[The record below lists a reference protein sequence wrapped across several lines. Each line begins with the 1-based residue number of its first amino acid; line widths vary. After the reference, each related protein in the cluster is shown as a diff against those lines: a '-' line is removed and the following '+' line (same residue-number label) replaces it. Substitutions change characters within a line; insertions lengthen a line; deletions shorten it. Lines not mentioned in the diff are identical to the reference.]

1 MKVRNKNQKQKSKTK
16 RWLSVCLVL
25 AILFTILPISAIL
38 PAFAEGEKATS
49 PVTVNNIRYEIDS
62 EHLTAKVLA
71 DSKPTA
77 EKIIIPDEI
86 TENGR
91 IYSVTTIGAYAFSNN
106 SYSEISIG
114 VNVTT
119 IENNAFDY
127 SYDEISKIEF
137 RGSNYQSIANNAFG
151 VNWMS
156 FKIGFQLIVHG
167 KSGSM
172 DEVLAGV
179 EDLKD
184 KTIIYVDPD
193 AGEATNALQEQ
204 INHAVDQQE
213 TVIKIT
219 EDIGLT
225 DTIIIPK
232 NKRIVLTDDDTA
244 HTIGVLQ
251 GETVEELFRVAE
263 GASLT
268 FDGDLTF
275 EGGTTT
281 SSNKGNIVTV
291 SGAFYLKKAVL
302 TSGTIKDNGV
312 SGAVLLND
320 GAIFEMSGGVIEKF
334 NIAGSTLTAPVVVGS
349 TAVFHMTGGEIR
361 NNKNMTEANAAGG
374 VLVYTW
380 NNDPTATMTM
390 SGDAKITGN
399 QSWAGGG
406 GMYLVGNTDVTIS
419 GGIISYNTA
428 KGKHGGG
435 VCVAGADGGKNG
447 DKDITKFTMYGGE
460 ISHNESSNTGGGIY
474 VNSNDVTL
482 YAGQIKNNTAG
493 QHGGGVYVSQPPF
506 ALHLYDVLITGNTAT
521 TMGGGLWFCPTGEA
535 QLSVT
540 NGAAIYG
547 NTASGAGDDFVSL
560 GKKENSITLAD
571 RMLGG
576 GAVAWYHDGAVT
588 NNNNQGITM
597 EWMQTGE
604 VDDSVPRFDA
614 TNPGEPVY
622 LWNTNGKY
630 ALKAIAS
637 DATKQLAAS
646 KAQLIIQGNQAN
658 RGGGIG
664 SNGTVVIG
672 KPEGDHTLQV
682 VKVWSDNTPEQK
694 KTPLTVF
701 LKIGGYLLDSVQLNA
716 ENNWTASFERLPD
729 PETIKV
735 QYAVVEN
742 PVPENF
748 VPTYQDAVIKDD
760 HTIQIQITN
769 QYMPIGH
776 LEISKAISG
785 NRANAED
792 EFSFR
797 VELADRT
804 INGTYGE
811 MQFVNGVAEFT
822 LKVDE
827 SIIGT
832 KLPAGMAYTV
842 TELTHDGYTVTVNG
856 TSGDSTAGTIVA
868 DETVIVA
875 FLNHKSGGG
884 SVIPEQDGSVK
895 VIKTVTGVYAPS
907 EKVSYAFQ
915 IWIKNNS
922 GTAVSER
929 VFYKIIHTDGT
940 VESGNAMIG
949 TDGYVFSLM
958 DGESITFREIDG
970 GKRVEVQELTTGVFT
985 TITTGLAEGSCL
997 VTSGKTNTVTFINDY
1012 SQDTLTP
1019 KPEPDSE
1026 PTSNPEPTPMPTP
1039 EPKKEPT
1046 TPKQDITP
1054 DRPLD
1059 KVPQTGDNVPI
1070 TVWMTLVC
1078 LSLFGIVIT
1087 LFGRWYFCIH
1097 RK

>member
-1 MKVRNKNQKQKSKTK
+1 MKVRNKKTK
-16 RWLSVCLVL
+16 MKKWLSVCLVL
-25 AILFTILPISAIL
+25 TILFTILPIDVTL
-38 PAFAEGEKATS
+38 PAFAETS
-49 PVTVNNIRYEIDS
+49 TVTLNNITYEIDS
-62 EHLTAKVLA
+62 EHLTAKVLKN
-71 DSKPTA
+71 SNPTDG
-77 EKIIIPDEI
+77 KIVIPNEI
-86 TENGR
+86 TENSK
-91 IYSVTTIGAYAFSNN
+91 IYSVTTIGTYAFYMKT
-106 SYSEISIG
+106 YSEISIG
-114 VNVTT
+114 ENVRT
-119 IENNAFDY
+119 IESNAFGTSFDY
-127 SYDEISKIEF
+127 VYKIEF
-137 RGSNYQSIANNAFG
+137 QSSNCQTIASDAFDWMDFGS
-151 VNWMS
+151 
-156 FKIGFQLIVHG
+156 GFQLIVHG

-172 DEVLAGV
+172 DKVLAGV
-179 EDLKD
+179 ADLKA
-184 KTIIYVDPD
+184 KTIIYVEPD
-193 AGEATNALQEQ
+193 AGEVTKALQKQ
-204 INHAVDQQE
+204 IDSAPDQQE

-225 DTIIIPK
+225 DTIVIPK
-232 NKRIVLTDDDTA
+232 NKNIVLTDDGTA
-244 HTIGVLQ
+244 HTIGVLP
-251 GETVEELFRVAE
+251 GETVEELFRVE
-263 GASLT
+263 KGASLT

-275 EGGTTT
+275 EGGITT
-281 SSNKGNIVTV
+281 SNNKGNIVNV
-291 SGAFYLKKAVL
+291 SGAFYLKRAVL
-302 TSGTIKDNGV
+302 TSGTIKECDV
-312 SGAVLLND
+312 SGAVLLTD
-320 GAIFEMSGGVIEKF
+320 GATFEMSGGVIEKF
-334 NIAGSTLTAPVVVGS
+334 NIDGSKSTLTAPVVVGS
-349 TAVFHMTGGEIR
+349 EAVFHMTGGEIR
-361 NNKNMTEANAAGG
+361 NNRNTTANNAAGG

-419 GGIISYNTA
+419 GGTISYNAA

-435 VCVAGADGGKNG
+435 VCVAGADGGSNG
-447 DKDITKFTMYGGE
+447 EKDITKFTMNGGE
-460 ISHNESSNTGGGIY
+460 ISHNESYNTGGGIY

-482 YAGQIKNNTAG
+482 YAGRIENNIARS
-493 QHGGGVYVSQPPF
+493 HGGGVYVSQTPF
-506 ALHLYDVLITGNTAT
+506 ALHLYDVLVTGNTAK

-535 QLSVT
+535 KLSVT

-560 GKKENSITLAD
+560 GKKEGSITLAD

-576 GAVAWYHDGAVT
+576 GPVAWYHDGAVT

-614 TNPGEPVY
+614 TNPGEPVH

-646 KAQLIIQGNQAN
+646 NAKLIIQGNQAE

-682 VKVWSDNTPEQK
+682 VKVWSENTPDQK

-701 LKIGGYLLDSVQLNA
+701 LKIGDYLLDSVQLNT

-729 PETIKV
+729 PETMKV
-735 QYAVVEN
+735 QYAVVES

-776 LEISKAISG
+776 LEVSKAISG
-785 NRANAED
+785 DRANAED

-811 MQFVNGVAEFT
+811 MQFVNGIAEFS
-822 LKVDE
+822 LKADE
-827 SIIGT
+827 SIIAT

-842 TELTHDGYTVTVNG
+842 SELTHDGYTVTVNG
-856 TSGDSTAGTIVA
+856 TSGDSISGTILA
-868 DETVIVA
+868 DETVTAA

-884 SVIPEQDGSVK
+884 SIIPEQNGSVK
-895 VIKTVTGVYAPS
+895 VTKTVTGIYAPS

-922 GTAVSER
+922 GTTVSER
-929 VFYKIIHTDGT
+929 VSYKIIHADGT
-940 VESGNAMIG
+940 VESGKATIG
-949 TDGYVFSLM
+949 ADGYVFSLI
-958 DGESITFREIDG
+958 DGDSITFREIDN
-970 GKRVEVQELTTGVFT
+970 GKHVEVQELTTGTFT
-985 TITTGLAEGSCL
+985 TTTSGLIDGSCL
-997 VTSGKTNTVTFINDY
+997 IASGKTNTVSFVNDY
-1012 SQDTLTP
+1012 SQDTPMP
-1019 KPEPDSE
+1019 KPETEVTP
-1026 PTSNPEPTPMPTP
+1026 NPEPTPVPIP
-1039 EPKKEPT
+1039 EPEKEST

-1054 DRPLD
+1054 DRSLD
-1059 KVPQTGDNVPI
+1059 KVPQTGDDMLI
-1070 TVWMTLVC
+1070 TVWITLVC
-1078 LSLFGIVIT
+1078 LSLLGIIIT
-1087 LFGRWYFCIH
+1087 LFGRWYFCTH